1 MCYWKAWPLH
11 TRVTSFG
18 IYSIACDGLERVRFG
33 TTGINGC
40 LRPRFGILNEV
51 GNPERMVTDGGS
63 DILKLTGV
71 GERVGKQIME
81 VIEDIAKDLG
91 ETERIIVTSDVIES
105 LNGRWKMLIN
115 GAAMPALGINTL
127 LMPLLMGDPDKI
139 DVKEALKRTSV
150 ADVAKWKKAPLG

>member
-1 MCYWKAWPLH
+1 
-11 TRVTSFG
+11 
-18 IYSIACDGLERVRFG
+18 
-33 TTGINGC
+33 
-40 LRPRFGILNEV
+40 
-51 GNPERMVTDGGS
+51 MVTDGGS

-139 DVKEALKRTSV
+139 DVEEALKRTSV
-150 ADVAKWKKAPLG
+150 AELAVAL